1 MAQLGGFVKRQID
14 VTFRLGSGSF
24 NTQAQNTVK
33 GEGLRVEATI
43 ARAGS
48 VGMPT
53 LTCRIYGLTQDI
65 MTSVST
71 LGTVYGALFNNEIT
85 LEAGDETG
93 KASVFIGIIDT
104 AWADYEDPAN
114 PALEVRAHA
123 GLLEATRPLA
133 PSAFTGPTDVA
144 TIIAGLANQMGWQFE
159 NNGVS
164 VILRGGQG
172 GGPYFS
178 GTGREQVLAAA
189 KAAHIHGWMD
199 SDPTGSKVIAIW
211 PWDGVRN
218 TAAPLI
224 SKDTGMDGYPVWEQ
238 NALRVKTLFN
248 PSVAASGIGPGGIL
262 IGGTVQVKSVVPNAT
277 GVWQVFSVTH
287 ELDSNV
293 EDGRWFTTARCINT
307 KWPNP
312 GDLVGLDPGN

>member
-1 MAQLGGFVKRQID
+1 MPQLGGFTKRQID
-14 VTFRLGSGSF
+14 VVFRLGSGTF
-24 NTQAQNTVK
+24 MTQQGNTVK
-33 GEGLRVEATI
+33 GGGLRVEATI

-53 LTCRIYGLTQDI
+53 LTARIFGLTQDVV
-65 MTSVST
+65 TSVST
-71 LGTVYGALFNNEIT
+71 LGTVYGALFNNQIE
-85 LEAGDETG
+85 LQAGDDSG
-93 KASVFIGIIDT
+93 KTSVFLGIIDT
-104 AWADYEDPAN
+104 AWADFEDPAN

-123 GLLEATRPLA
+123 GLLEATRPLP
-133 PSAFTGPTDVA
+133 PSSFTGPTDVA

-178 GTGREQVLAAA
+178 GTGREQVLKAAEQ
-189 KAAHIHGWMD
+189 AHIHGWMD
-199 SDPTGSKVIAIW
+199 SDPSGAKVIAIW
-211 PWDGVRN
+211 PWDGIRGA
-218 TAAPLI
+218 AAPLI
-224 SKDTGMDGYPVWEQ
+224 SADTGMVGYPAWEQ
-238 NALRVKTLFN
+238 NALRVKSLFN
-248 PSVAASGIGPGGIL
+248 PNLAASAVGPGSIM
-262 IGGTVQVKSVVPNAT
+262 IGGTVQVKSIVPNAT
-277 GVWQVFSVTH
+277 GTWQVFSVTH

-293 EDGRWFTTARCINT
+293 EDGRWFTTIRCINT